1 VIALLL
7 AAAAAAPPAPAP
19 TTPPPPPAPASVTR
33 VADGWRADL
42 YAEGTLAGWAL
53 PRGRDGRR
61 SVVLLVGPDPKSKP
75 RTCGPVDT
83 APASVKNR
91 LYRWRPEAPE
101 TLETLSESL
110 PEGTL
115 EAADLDR
122 DGEDELFLVRAGAV
136 DRLRVDAGGTHAVA
150 LVADDDIARSCCTS
164 RSSRNAAGSQDRAL
178 RVDTVGAFRTY
189 GPGPDGSLAIVSEQ
203 GLPRRVSQGSER
215 ISVASSGVEPI
226 GLGANGRMLYATD
239 PEPMGPRRLR
249 ALLLDPDGPADSRS
263 LECWAQ
269 LPEPERVV
277 DSGFVMLDH
286 VPTLVIATTSAEKL
300 SLFGEKGL
308 RIYPLTAD
316 RTRMGGAATF
326 AATTGINLW
335 QQAIVSAQDLDGDGH
350 DDLALAYWK
359 GLKDSIAALEIYPG
373 GPKGFSKSRTLTFDV
388 PAGERH
394 FLDFAGDA
402 DGDGRPDLLLFAAG
416 ELLVFPGAPAASA
429 LDKPVASKPS
439 RRIPLPGGRIS
450 TGEASVEIGLGG
462 FQVSRRDAGFGM
474 PHLVDL
480 DADGRREILLG
491 GTSDGARVS
500 VLFVRGGAALASASG
515 ASYK

>member
-1 VIALLL
+1 MIALLL
-7 AAAAAAPPAPAP
+7 AAATTTAPPAPA
-19 TTPPPPPAPASVTR
+19 PPPAPASVTR

-42 YAEGTLAGWAL
+42 YAEGSLAGWAL
-53 PRGRDGRR
+53 PRDRDGRR
-61 SVVLLVGPDPKSKP
+61 SVVLLVGPDTKSKP
-75 RTCGPVDT
+75 RSCGAEET
-83 APASVKNR
+83 ATPGATHR
-91 LYRWRPEAPE
+91 LYRWRPDAPE
-101 TLETLSESL
+101 TLEKLSDSL

-136 DRLRVDAGGTHAVA
+136 DRIRLDADGARVAA
-150 LVADDDIARSCCTS
+150 LVADEDIALSCCTS
-164 RSSRNAAGSQDRAL
+164 RSVRNTAGSQDRAL

-189 GPGPDGSLAIVSEQ
+189 GPGPDGTPAIVSEQ
-203 GLPRRVSQGSER
+203 GLPRRVSQGSQR
-215 ISVASSGVEPI
+215 ISVASSTVEPI
-226 GLGANGRMLYATD
+226 GLGANGRMLYATE

-249 ALLLDPDGPADSRS
+249 TLLLDPDGPLDARS

-277 DSGFVMLDH
+277 DSGFVTIDH
-286 VPTLVIATTSAEKL
+286 VPTLVVATTSAEKL
-300 SLFGEKGL
+300 SLFGEKAL
-308 RIYPLTAD
+308 RVYPLSAD
-316 RTRMGGAATF
+316 RTRLGGAASF

-335 QQAIVSAQDLDGDGH
+335 QQAIISAQDLDGDGH

-373 GPKGFSKSRTLTFDV
+373 GPKGFSKSRTLTLDV
-388 PAGERH
+388 AGGERH

-416 ELLVFPGAPAASA
+416 ELLVFPGAPAGSA
-429 LDKPVASKPS
+429 LDKPVATKPS
-439 RRIPLPGGRIS
+439 RRIPLPGGRLS
-450 TGEASVEIGLGG
+450 TGETSVEIGLGG
-462 FQVSRRDAGFGM
+462 FQISRRDPGFGL

-480 DADGRREILLG
+480 DADGRRDLLFG

-500 VLFVRGGAALASASG
+500 IVFVRGAAAVAPAPG